1 MSLSQAKEISGKKS
15 LSKELWVKE
24 GILCNKKIYKG
35 VRKGQISPLMKSLKK
50 DVKPYLKKGPIA
62 EKSVY
67 SQKNYV
73 SMDVFRNNNAIF
85 RMGKT

>member
-1 MSLSQAKEISGKKS
+1 
-15 LSKELWVKE
+15 
-24 GILCNKKIYKG
+24 
-35 VRKGQISPLMKSLKK
+35 MKSLKK

-85 RMGKT
+85 RMGQDMIENAQKEVLIQTFL